1 MRLSTWI
8 VLRCKESLFQHF
20 LGAVD
25 EDEAA
30 EIVRRVC
37 QVESRGDI
45 DRNPEAQQRFHQ
57 LIRLPYLTYQQE
69 KTCSSN

>member
-1 MRLSTWI
+1 MRLSAWLA
-8 VLRCKESLFQHF
+8 LRCREVLFQRF

-25 EDEAA
+25 EAEAA
-30 EIVRRVC
+30 EVVRRVC

-45 DRNPEAQQRFHQ
+45 DRNPDAQQRFHD
-57 LIRLPYLTYQQE
+57 LIRKPYLTYQQE